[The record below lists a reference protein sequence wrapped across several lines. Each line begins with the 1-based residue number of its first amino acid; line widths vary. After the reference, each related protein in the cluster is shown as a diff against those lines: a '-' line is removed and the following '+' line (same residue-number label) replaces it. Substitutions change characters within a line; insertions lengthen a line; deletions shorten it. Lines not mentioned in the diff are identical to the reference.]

1 MEPRTELDPIDRR
14 LLAALQD
21 KPQISNRALA
31 EKVGLPVSTTHA
43 RVRSLW
49 ERGVIRGQRL
59 DLDPKTMGRETNAL
73 VRVRIR
79 AHTRPVVDE
88 FREYAL
94 ELPEVLQVFHVSG
107 SHDFLLHVA
116 VPSTDRLRDF
126 LLDSVTTRKEV
137 SQVETHLVFDQAS
150 KQVLEPL

>member
-1 MEPRTELDPIDRR
+1 MTPRTELDPIDAR

-31 EKVGLPVSTTHA
+31 ERVGLPVSTTHA

-59 DLDPKTMGRETNAL
+59 DLEPEAMGRSTNAL

-79 AHTRPVVDE
+79 AHTRPVVDQ
-88 FREYAL
+88 FRAHAL
-94 ELPEVLQVFHVSG
+94 ELPEVI
-107 SHDFLLHVA
+107 
-116 VPSTDRLRDF
+116 
-126 LLDSVTTRKEV
+126 
-137 SQVETHLVFDQAS
+137 
-150 KQVLEPL
+150 

>member
-1 MEPRTELDPIDRR
+1 MAPSAELDPVDVR

-21 KPQISNRALA
+21 EPQISNRALA
-31 EKVGLPVSTTHA
+31 ERVGLPVSTCHA

-49 ERGVIRGQRL
+49 DRGVIRGQRL
-59 DLDPKTMGRETNAL
+59 DLDPKAMGRETNAL

-88 FREYAL
+88 FRAHAL
-94 ELPEVLQVFHVSG
+94 ELPEVIEVFHVSG

-116 VPSTDRLRDF
+116 VPSTERLRDF
-126 LLDSVTTRKEV
+126 LLDSVTTRREV
-137 SQVETHLVFDQAS
+137 AQVETHLVFDQAR